1 MATLTSTITESV
13 TLNGAVRG
21 STQNVT
27 ISDIDQVAEKIME
40 CPAGAG
46 ETGAPTIIGN
56 WANVTNAAKY
66 QSYDYTQS
74 QYVRVTNLNETVSI
88 RVAFVSN
95 GLNDQCDGKGAA
107 VADTCNFQLRPYES
121 AIMWQTTRGKLG
133 EATEPVYTNTM
144 TDLSYIAIWNPT
156 FGETAE
162 AVNIELFVA
171 GNTKA

>member
-40 CPAGAG
+40 CPAGAE
-46 ETGAPTIIGN
+46 ETGAATIIGN
-56 WANVTNAAKY
+56 WAKTVNSAAKY

-74 QYVRVTNLNETVSI
+74 QYVRVTNLHETVAI

-95 GLNDQCDGKGAA
+95 GNDNQCGEGGEA
-107 VADTCNFQLRPYES
+107 ADTCNFMLKPYES
-121 AIMWQTTRGKLG
+121 ALMWTTKNGKLG
-133 EATEPVYTNTM
+133 EATEPVWANAMTN
-144 TDLSYIAIWNPT
+144 LSYIAIWNPT
-156 FGETAE
+156 YGETAE
-162 AVNIELFVA
+162 NVKCRIICS
-171 GNTKA
+171 G